1 MIAEGAATLSIEEE
15 AIIVA
20 FRRHTLL
27 PLDDCLYVLQA
38 TIPHLTPSS
47 LHRCLR
53 RHKIKAIIADM
64 PTYGYR
70 RVHAILRRNACSES
84 RSWPNAKRVY
94 RVMKVHG
101 MLLQRYTGAIDT
113 RRHDDASP
121 SSSPIDVGAQTASHL
136 ITDDRHV
143 SHSQINTILAHSDSP
158 PVDEIQRIDPITQSR
173 YKVGYD
179 RARMAPSDLL
189 IFAEFQSSVAASTAI
204 PALPVTAKPPRA
216 PHLHRRARVSRMAFA
231 HVDVHMCRLRFGL
244 RSARRHYRGKVVL
257 RRVD

>member
-38 TIPHLTPSS
+38 TIPHLTRSS
-47 LHRCLR
+47 LHRCLQ
-53 RHKIKAIIADM
+53 RHENKAIITDM

-113 RRHDDASP
+113 RRHDGRVAVEQSNRRWCSDGQSP
-121 SSSPIDVGAQTASHL
+121 D
-136 ITDDRHV
+136 
-143 SHSQINTILAHSDSP
+143 
-158 PVDEIQRIDPITQSR
+158 
-173 YKVGYD
+173 
-179 RARMAPSDLL
+179 
-189 IFAEFQSSVAASTAI
+189 
-204 PALPVTAKPPRA
+204 
-216 PHLHRRARVSRMAFA
+216 HRRPP
-231 HVDVHMCRLRFGL
+231 C
-244 RSARRHYRGKVVL
+244 
-257 RRVD
+257 